1 MLRLFRSNL
10 FYLRTGFVFF
20 IFLFFIE
27 SAFAQKETSRDSLIT
42 HAEQLI
48 RSTPNWSLRIS
59 DSLLKVKELSPIQ
72 QGILERIMGRAFY
85 ISGKYEE
92 AGRHLGESIK
102 ILKRIHAKDQ
112 LGLSIIEQAKLFRK
126 LKMYEQA
133 ITLYQQAYDIFSELG
148 NKNNIATVLNEWGV
162 VYEMEGDYQKAINYY
177 NQSLEIK
184 QQLNDSIGIAYSYS
198 FLSYV
203 YLLNKQFKPAEEYGI
218 KSFDLFKRLKDPI
231 SIALQSSD
239 FALVYETQGDYNT
252 AIYYLEYSDSI
263 AERMN
268 YADLRS
274 GNYERLA
281 KIYAAM
287 GNYNLA
293 YSYRLKYGN
302 IKDSIF
308 TIASQRTIAELNTQ
322 YQVAEK
328 DRDLLMQQNRINRQ
342 RFLLALALLLL
353 FIISGLVAYIFHHK
367 KQKEKELKL
376 EAIHQQ
382 EILKMEALNSIQQDR
397 LRISRDLHDNIGAY
411 LTYIKSTID
420 DLTDSA
426 PNRDNRVITLKEL
439 TAETISE
446 LRRTVWLINKPSVNV
461 EEWIIRLKEH
471 YKKIPQIKVF
481 ANGKNSS
488 LSLTA
493 LQATALYRIV
503 QEAINNSLKY
513 SGSSVIEINIEE
525 TENYLIVSISDN
537 GSGFE
542 ETKVTQGFGLNNMK
556 QRSEEIG
563 STFVINSSPGN
574 GTVISVHIPI

>member
-10 FYLRTGFVFF
+10 FYLRTGFGLF

-27 SAFAQKETSRDSLIT
+27 NTFAQQETSRDSLIT

-92 AGRHLGESIK
+92 AGKHLGESVK
-102 ILKRIHAKDQ
+102 ILKRIPAKDQ

-133 ITLYQQAYDIFSELG
+133 ITLYQQAYDIFSELSD
-148 NKNNIATVLNEWGV
+148 KNNIATVLNEWGV
-162 VYEMEGDYQKAINYY
+162 VYEMEGDYQKAINHY

-184 QQLNDSIGIAYSYS
+184 QQLNDSMGIAYSYS

-218 KSFDLFKRLKDPI
+218 RSFNLFKRLKDPI

-293 YSYRLKYGN
+293 YSYRLKHGN

-342 RFLLALALLLL
+342 RFLLVLALLLL

-426 PNRDNRVITLKEL
+426 SNKDDRVITLKEL

-471 YKKIPQIKVF
+471 YKKIPQIKVS
-481 ANGKNSS
+481 AIGKNSS

-525 TENYLIVSISDN
+525 TKNYLIVSISDN

-556 QRSEEIG
+556 QRAEEIG
-563 STFVINSSPGN
+563 STYVINSSPGN